1 MWLNEGFATYAEW
14 LWSEEHGGAT
24 VREHFDEAY
33 EDEAN
38 WAFPAGR
45 PPGPADL
52 SRPPVYGRGAMV
64 VHRVRQEMGDDGAF
78 FTLVRGWLTAHRH
91 GNASTDDFTAYAERE
106 SGLDLTE
113 LWDTWLNGRSRPA
126 RG

>member
-1 MWLNEGFATYAEW
+1 LAE
-14 LWSEEHGGAT
+14 SFE
-24 VREHFDEAY
+24 EAY

-38 WAFPAGR
+38 WAFPAAR
-45 PPGPADL
+45 PPGAADL

-64 VHRVRQEMGDDGAF
+64 VHRIRQELDDDAAF
-78 FTLVRGWLTAHRH
+78 FRLVRGWTASHRH
-91 GNASTDDFTAYAERE
+91 GNASTADFTAYVEEE

-113 LWDTWLNGRSRPA
+113 LWDTWLNGGSRPA